1 MNLPPAHS
9 HSTDLAHR
17 VEAFEVAL
25 SADPGTEISAFLPS
39 AGDPLYLP
47 LLAEL
52 IRVDLERSWID
63 GRGRRVRDYVARY
76 PALQGEPQ
84 LFRAV
89 AFEEYRQRRAAG
101 EAVCPA
107 DYRAEFGLDTADWH
121 AAPIGEER
129 YSVGRGLMVD
139 SAGTH
144 PMPTPPPTHPAA
156 VLRPEEWSTGRVT
169 IKPISH
175 SSEGAASALLP
186 GWEDAAEEFPAPGTI
201 YHGFRLLEELGRGAF
216 GCVYLA
222 RQGNLAG
229 RLVALKVAFDGAE
242 ESQTLAQL
250 QHTNIV
256 PIYSFHRAGMF
267 QAVCMPF
274 FGRTTLAHVIRWI
287 SGRPTLPCS
296 GKELR
301 STLDLGKDATASA
314 GGPPSTAD
322 ASAATP
328 LPQAPPQ
335 PSEPARPEVLDGWT
349 RLEGLSYVEAI
360 LTLASQ
366 LADGLGHAHRRGIL
380 HRDLKPANVLLTD
393 DGRAMLL
400 DFNLAEDLKLRQL
413 PERASIGGTLPYMA
427 PEHIEAYRTGTGRLD
442 ERCDLYSLGVILF
455 ELITGRHPF
464 PIFKGAS
471 PEIVLAMVADRR
483 KPLPLVRSHNTAVA
497 PAVEAIIQKC
507 LAPDPVN
514 RYRSADDLHED
525 IERHLA
531 NLPLQH
537 AANPSRRELV
547 RKWVKRHPRLASS
560 STVAALAAM
569 LLIAVIGGAITAREQ
584 TRGLEARGRLA
595 EHREAFRD
603 AQLFL
608 DDRNRSW
615 PRLDAGL
622 ANLRGVLARYEV
634 PDDPGAAETWLQSPA
649 LRYLP
654 EAERIRVK
662 EDIGETFYLMAQVA
676 SIRAVAADDPR
687 IRDQESDLAE
697 RWSGLA
703 WRFGRERLPRAIR
716 EQRAGIAEL
725 RRKGGEAARLHREA
739 DEVPLAT
746 ARDCFL
752 VGTQLAQQNR
762 HRDALGNLER
772 ATRLDPENY
781 SAWFVRGTSHH
792 ALQQYEFALMCY
804 SACISMRPDEAP
816 AWLNRGL
823 AFAGLRFRGDAL
835 KDFDRA
841 IELQPGLIEALVS
854 RAETRL
860 AEGNLAGAE
869 EDYTRALDTGTAP
882 ARVYFLRASVRR
894 HRGDKDGEK
903 ADRAAGFRA
912 RPADE
917 LSWLAWAE
925 NRMGDDPR
933 AALADVERA
942 LNLNPMSIPA
952 LQLKA
957 HLLAERL
964 ERPDDSLAVLDR
976 LVELHPDHVPGIAG
990 RGVVRARA
998 GKREDAIRDAKAAL
1012 RRDTRAPNLYQVGC
1026 IYALTARTNPEDRR
1040 EALHLLWQALR
1051 TGWGLDIVH
1060 GDTDLDALRK
1070 DPEFKDI
1077 VKDAEALHG
1086 PRASGRMK
1094 K

>member
-1 MNLPPAHS
+1 MNLPTARS
-9 HSTDLAHR
+9 LSTDIAHR

-25 SADPGTEISAFLPS
+25 STDPGADISAFLP
-39 AGDPLYLP
+39 GPDDPLYLP

-52 IRVDLERSWID
+52 IRVDLERSWTD
-63 GRGRRVRDYVARY
+63 GRGRRVREYLERY
-76 PALQGEPQ
+76 PNLQSEPV
-84 LFRAV
+84 LLRAV
-89 AFEEYRQRRAAG
+89 AFEEFRQRCSAG
-101 EAVCPA
+101 ETVSPA
-107 DYRAEFGLDTADWH
+107 EYHEGFGLDTADW
-121 AAPIGEER
+121 P
-129 YSVGRGLMVD
+129 SVSDRGGHCLAGRGLHVD
-139 SAGTH
+139 FAGTQ

-169 IKPISH
+169 IHPIPR
-175 SSEGAASALLP
+175 SSGETGSALAP
-186 GWEDAAEEFPAPGTI
+186 GWEDAAEGFPPVGTI

-222 RQGNLAG
+222 RQGDLAG

-267 QAVCMPF
+267 QAVCMPY
-274 FGRTTLAHVIRWI
+274 FGRTTLAHVLRWV

-314 GGPPSTAD
+314 GQPPSPTD
-322 ASAATP
+322 ARVATR
-328 LPQAPPQ
+328 LPQASPP
-335 PSEPARPEVLDGWT
+335 PGEPARPEVLDGWT
-349 RLEGLSYVEAI
+349 RLEGLSYIEAI

-413 PERASIGGTLPYMA
+413 PERAAIGGTLPYMA

-464 PIFKGAS
+464 PIYKGAS
-471 PEIVLAMVADRR
+471 PENVLAMVADRR
-483 KPLPLVRSHNTAVA
+483 KQPPQVRSLNAAVT
-497 PAVEAIIQKC
+497 PAVESIIQKC
-507 LAPDPVN
+507 LAPEPAN
-514 RYRSADDLHED
+514 RYRSAVELHED

-560 STVAALAAM
+560 STVAAIAAT
-569 LLIAVIGGAITAREQ
+569 LLIAVIGGAIYSREQ
-584 TRGLEARGRLA
+584 TLGLEARGRLA
-595 EHREAFRD
+595 DHRAAFRD

-615 PRLDAGL
+615 PRLDEGL
-622 ANLRGVLARYEV
+622 ANLRGVLDRYQV
-634 PDDPGAAETWLQSPA
+634 TDDPTAAESWLTSSSI
-649 LRYLP
+649 RYLP
-654 EAERIRVK
+654 EAERARLK

-676 SIRAVAADDPR
+676 SLKAMAADDPR
-687 IRDQESDLAE
+687 IRTQQGELAE
-697 RWSGLA
+697 RWNGLA
-703 WRFGRERLPRAIR
+703 GLFGGERLPRAVR
-716 EQRAGIAEL
+716 EQRAGVAEL
-725 RRKGGEAARLHREA
+725 RGKAGEAAELHREA
-739 DEVPLAT
+739 EGIPLVT

-752 VGTQLAQQNR
+752 VGTQLAQRNR
-762 HRDALGNLER
+762 HSDALGHLER
-772 ATRLDPENY
+772 ATRLDPENF
-781 SAWFVRGTSHH
+781 SAWFVRGSSHY
-792 ALQQYEFALMCY
+792 ALHQYEFALMCY
-804 SACISMRPDEAP
+804 SACISLRPNDAP

-841 IELQPGLIEALVS
+841 IELQPRMTDAFIH
-854 RAETRL
+854 RAEARL
-860 AEGNLAGAE
+860 AEGNLPGAE
-869 EDYTRALDTGTAP
+869 DDYTRALNTGTAP
-882 ARVYFLRASVRR
+882 ARVFFLRANVRH
-894 HRGDKDGEK
+894 HRGNKDGEK
-903 ADRAAGFRA
+903 ADRAEGFRA

-933 AALADVERA
+933 AALGDVEQA
-942 LNLNPMSIPA
+942 LKLNPMSIPA

-964 ERPDDSLAVLDR
+964 QRPDDSLAVLNR

-990 RGVVRARA
+990 RGVVLARA
-998 GKREDAIRDAKAAL
+998 GKRDHAIRDARAAL

-1026 IYALTARTNPEDRR
+1026 IFALTSRTNPEDRR
-1040 EALHLLWQALR
+1040 EALNLLWQGLR
-1051 TGWGLDIVH
+1051 TGFGLDIVH
-1060 GDTDLDALRK
+1060 ADTDLDALRN
-1070 DPEFKDI
+1070 DPEFKAI

-1086 PRASGRMK
+1086 PRTPGRTK